1 MRPEIA
7 GRDETTGAAR
17 RMTQLT
23 RLDWYVVGIS
33 LVLCYLPAMFY
44 LKRAGSSTAEFFAS
58 GQSAPWWLVGTSMV
72 ATTFSTDT
80 PNLVTDFVRSHGV
93 SYNWV
98 WWAFL
103 LTGMATVFFY
113 AQLWRRSRVLTDLEF
128 YELRYSGKP
137 AAVVRGFRAVYL
149 GLFFNIMI
157 MSTVTL
163 AAVKIANVMLGWG
176 RVETIAI
183 AGTACVLFAAVS
195 GLWGVLATD
204 IVQFALAM
212 IGVIGAA
219 IVSLRQ
225 PAVGGLAALLD
236 KTSPS
241 TLSLLPDFSDTSLTL
256 TVLVIP
262 LTVQWWSVWY
272 PGAEPGGGSYI
283 AQRILA
289 SKNERHAL
297 GATLWFNVAHYA
309 LRPWPWI
316 IVALC
321 SMLVFPT
328 LADIQRALPHV
339 NPALIGNDLAYP
351 AMLTL
356 LPVGMKGLLIASL
369 FAAYRST
376 METHLNW
383 GSSYLIIDF
392 YQRFIRPGKSE
403 RHYLWVS
410 RALAA
415 FLMAAAGA
423 FTLALSTASEAFQLL
438 LSVGAGTG
446 LIYLLRWFWWRINA
460 WSEISAMVSSF
471 LVALGFFFARKS
483 GFAIADPVPLLAT
496 VGVTTVVWVTV
507 TMLTEP
513 VDRASLVRFYELT
526 RPAGRGWDVIRT
538 EANLPPSPDSFPQML
553 LGWTA
558 GVTFVYAGLFGAGSF
573 IYGRTIAAIAWL
585 VAFIVSGI
593 ALVRVVK
600 GVWAS
605 EEELAGSETSG
616 VAARRPCTKAVILAR
631 GLGSRMRQ
639 ADDGVMLSAEQAAA
653 ADAGA
658 KGMIPVGRPF
668 LDYVLSGLADAGFT
682 DVCIVV
688 APQHAEI
695 HDRYARAAIPTR
707 VRVQFAVQA
716 NALGTADAVLAAE
729 EFAGGE
735 PFVVLNA
742 DNYYPTD
749 VLARLRNADG
759 AAGVAFSRAG
769 LLRAGDVPADRLAS
783 YALLDVH
790 GGVLRR
796 IIEKPDAATM
806 AAQANAPVSMNCWRL
821 ESTFFRACRDV
832 QPSARDELEL
842 PNAIQYA
849 IDVLGERFTMIP
861 ADASV
866 LDLSRRADVAKVT
879 ARLKAVTVRL

>member
-1 MRPEIA
+1 
-7 GRDETTGAAR
+7 
-17 RMTQLT
+17 
-23 RLDWYVVGIS
+23 
-33 LVLCYLPAMFY
+33 MFY

-137 AAVVRGFRAVYL
+137 AAVVRGFRAIYL

-176 RVETIAI
+176 RVETIVI
-183 AGTACVLFAAVS
+183 AGTACVLFASVS

-204 IVQFALAM
+204 LVQFALAM

-219 IVSLRQ
+219 FVALSQ
-225 PAVGGLAALLD
+225 PQVGGLSSLLTKID
-236 KTSPS
+236 PK
-241 TLSLLPDFSDTSLTL
+241 TLSLLPDFNDTSLTL

-262 LTVQWWSVWY
+262 LAVQWWSVWY

-316 IVALC
+316 IVAL
-321 SMLVFPT
+321 SSILVFPT
-328 LADIQRALPHV
+328 LADIERALPHV

-356 LPVGMKGLLIASL
+356 LPVGMKGLLVASL

-383 GSSYLIIDF
+383 GSSYLIHDF
-392 YQRFIRPGKSE
+392 YQRFVAPGKTQ

-410 RALAA
+410 RSLAA
-415 FLMAAAGA
+415 FLMIACGL

-460 WSEISAMVSSF
+460 WSEISAMISSF
-471 LVALGFFFARKS
+471 AVSFAFFVARKAGADIPDPWPLLVTVAL
-483 GFAIADPVPLLAT
+483 
-496 VGVTTVVWVTV
+496 TTIVWVAV
-507 TMLTEP
+507 TMLTKP
-513 VDRASLVRFYELT
+513 ADHASLVRFYELT
-526 RPAGRGWDVIRT
+526 RPAGPGWNIIRR
-538 EANLPPSPDSFPQML
+538 EAQLPPSPDSLPQML

-558 GVTFVYAGLFGAGSF
+558 GVTFVYAGLFGTGSF
-573 IYGRTIAAIAWL
+573 IYGRTVHATIWV
-585 VAFIVSGI
+585 VAFIISG
-593 ALVRVVK
+593 AVLVGVVRRA
-600 GVWAS
+600 WS
-605 EEELAGSETSG
+605 TEPELAGSETS
-616 VAARRPCTKAVILAR
+616 APASRHECTKVVVLAR
-631 GLGSRMRQ
+631 GLGTRMRERD
-639 ADDGVMLSAEQAAA
+639 AAAALSSAQSAA
-653 ADAGA
+653 ADAGTKA
-658 KGMIPVGRPF
+658 MMDVGRPF
-668 LDYVLSGLADAGFT
+668 LDYVISGLADAGFN
-682 DVCIVV
+682 DVCLVI
-688 APQHAEI
+688 APEADSI
-695 HDRYARAAIPTR
+695 RDRYGSGAVPTR
-707 VRVQFAVQA
+707 IRVHFAVQPTPI
-716 NALGTADAVLAAE
+716 GTADALLAAE
-729 EFAGGE
+729 EFVGGE
-735 PFVVLNA
+735 PFVVVNA
-742 DNYYPTD
+742 DNYYPVD
-749 VLARLRNADG
+749 VLSRLRT
-759 AAGVAFSRAG
+759 AGGPSGVGFTRGG
-769 LLRAGDVPADRLAS
+769 LLRTGDIPPERIAS
-783 YALLDVH
+783 YALLDTDA
-790 GGVLRR
+790 GVLRR
-796 IIEKPDAATM
+796 IEEKPDPETAA
-806 AAQANAPVSMNCWRL
+806 ANVGAPVSMNCWRFD
-821 ESTFFRACRDV
+821 STIFRACRDV
-832 QPSARDELEL
+832 PPSPRGELEL
-842 PNAIQYA
+842 PHAIQYA
-849 IDVLGERFTMIP
+849 IDILGTRFEILP
-861 ADASV
+861 ADSAV
-866 LDLSRRADVAKVT
+866 LDLSRRADVATVA
-879 ARLKAVTVRL
+879 ARLQGVAVRL

>member
-1 MRPEIA
+1 M
-7 GRDETTGAAR
+7 
-17 RMTQLT
+17 
-23 RLDWYVVGIS
+23 
-33 LVLCYLPAMFY
+33 
-44 LKRAGSSTAEFFAS
+44 AEFFGS

-113 AQLWRRSRVLTDLEF
+113 AQLWRRSGVLTDLEF

-176 RVETIAI
+176 RLETIVI
-183 AGTACVLFAAVS
+183 AGSACVLFASVS

-204 IVQFALAM
+204 LVQFALAM
-212 IGVIGAA
+212 VGVIGAA
-219 IVSLRQ
+219 YVSLHQ
-225 PAVGGLAALLD
+225 PAVGGLSGLLS
-236 KTSPS
+236 KINPK
-241 TLSLLPDFSDTSLTL
+241 TLSLLPDFNDTSLTV

-316 IVALC
+316 VVALC

-328 LADIQRALPHV
+328 LGDIQRALPHV

-383 GSSYLIIDF
+383 GSSYLIVDF
-392 YQRFIRPGKSE
+392 YQRFIAMGKTQ

-410 RALAA
+410 RGLTA
-415 FLMAAAGA
+415 FLMVACGA

-471 LVALGFFFARKS
+471 AIALSLFVARKM
-483 GFAIADPVPLLAT
+483 GVAIPDPYPLLIT

-507 TMLTEP
+507 TMFTQP
-513 VDRASLVRFYELT
+513 ADRATLERFYALT
-526 RPAGRGWDVIRT
+526 RPAGPGWRAIR
-538 EANLPPSPDSFPQML
+538 AASNLPPSPDSLPQMM

-558 GVTFVYAGLFGAGSF
+558 GVTFVYAGLFGTGSV
-573 IYGRTIAAIAWL
+573 IYGRTWQALLWLAAFL
-585 VAFIVSGI
+585 VSGTV
-593 ALVRVVK
+593 LLRVVRRA
-600 GVWAS
+600 WAT
-605 EEELAGSETSG
+605 EPA
-616 VAARRPCTKAVILAR
+616 
-631 GLGSRMRQ
+631 
-639 ADDGVMLSAEQAAA
+639 
-653 ADAGA
+653 
-658 KGMIPVGRPF
+658 
-668 LDYVLSGLADAGFT
+668 
-682 DVCIVV
+682 
-688 APQHAEI
+688 
-695 HDRYARAAIPTR
+695 
-707 VRVQFAVQA
+707 
-716 NALGTADAVLAAE
+716 LAAP
-729 EFAGGE
+729 G
-735 PFVVLNA
+735 PSV
-742 DNYYPTD
+742 
-749 VLARLRNADG
+749 
-759 AAGVAFSRAG
+759 RA
-769 LLRAGDVPADRLAS
+769 
-783 YALLDVH
+783 
-790 GGVLRR
+790 
-796 IIEKPDAATM
+796 PDLPSHDSAT
-806 AAQANAPVSMNCWRL
+806 SKR
-821 ESTFFRACRDV
+821 ET
-832 QPSARDELEL
+832 
-842 PNAIQYA
+842 
-849 IDVLGERFTMIP
+849 T
-861 ADASV
+861 
-866 LDLSRRADVAKVT
+866 
-879 ARLKAVTVRL
+879 LK